1 MIGPSRLLS
10 LMLFAGFLSLA
21 VSSSAS
27 AQAFTESID
36 VRVVNLEAV
45 VTDGRGKPVRGLT
58 AADFRLLVDGKE
70 VPVNYFTEVLDGAAA
85 ARPAGGSSEGGA
97 AAALPAP
104 VEGVVG
110 RSVLVFL
117 DRAFTIRA
125 QLDFVLA
132 RVQEEL
138 GRLGPE
144 DRVAVVSFDGLQF
157 TVLTDWTDDR
167 GMVRAVLERARKS
180 PTDGLAVRAERASL
194 ANDGSLRGTA
204 REKGGVA
211 GDRGPS
217 SGAPGETAGL
227 DLLAGT
233 VSPPG
238 GLQGPAQGAF
248 GSLLVDDISNF
259 PWKSAAKMERTLTAS
274 IAALRSFAG
283 APGRKVMLLLS
294 GGWPVDLQPHL
305 FPQLIDT
312 ANRLGYTLYPVD
324 VAGLEASP
332 VQIGADLMGP
342 TEPGL
347 PNLGMISSP
356 WEQES
361 KYGMEQIARWTGGKA
376 SLNSNRLA
384 ALDRLV
390 ADTASYYW
398 LGFSPAWRGDGRR
411 HAVRLEAR
419 RPGLRVRSRRSFIDL
434 SPAAESA
441 MSIEGQLLLGRAVQE
456 KGLTVTLGKARSAGL
471 REVEVPLSL
480 GIPAAALTF
489 APFEDAYRA
498 ELPLHAVSFDSSQEP
513 LTLPPTVLQVV
524 VRTVPPA
531 GEIMRFDS
539 TLRIRRGERKLRFTV
554 RDAIHDKLLWGEG
567 EIGR

>member
-1 MIGPSRLLS
+1 
-10 LMLFAGFLSLA
+10 MLFAGFLSLA
-21 VSSSAS
+21 FSSSAA

-45 VTDGRGKPVRGLT
+45 VTDRRGKPVRGLT

-70 VPVNYFTEVLDGAAA
+70 VPVNYFTEVVDGAAA
-85 ARPAGGSSEGGA
+85 ARPAGGSSEGP

-104 VEGVVG
+104 VEGMVG

-138 GRLGPE
+138 DRLGPE
-144 DRVAVVSFDGLQF
+144 DRVAVVSFDGRQF

-194 ANDGSLRGTA
+194 ANDESLRGTA
-204 REKGGVA
+204 SEKGGVA

-217 SGAPGETAGL
+217 SGAPGDAAGL

-233 VSPPG
+233 VSPG

-259 PWKSAAKMERTLTAS
+259 PWKTAAKMQRTLTAG
-274 IAALRSFAG
+274 IAALRVFAG

-294 GGWPVDLQPHL
+294 GGWPVGLQPHL

-332 VQIGADLMGP
+332 VPIGAEMLGP

-398 LGFSPAWRGDGRR
+398 LGFSPDWRGDGRR

-419 RPGLRVRSRRSFIDL
+419 RPGLRVRSRRSFTDL

-441 MSIEGQLLLGRAVQE
+441 MSIAGQLLLGRAVQE

-471 REVEVPLSL
+471 REIEVPLSL

-489 APFEDAYRA
+489 VALGDAYQA

-513 LTLPPTVLQVV
+513 LDLPPTVLRVV

-531 GEIMRFDS
+531 GEQMHFES
-539 TLRIRRGERKLRFTV
+539 TLRIRRGERKLRLTV
-554 RDAIHDKLLWGEG
+554 QDAIHDKLLWGEG